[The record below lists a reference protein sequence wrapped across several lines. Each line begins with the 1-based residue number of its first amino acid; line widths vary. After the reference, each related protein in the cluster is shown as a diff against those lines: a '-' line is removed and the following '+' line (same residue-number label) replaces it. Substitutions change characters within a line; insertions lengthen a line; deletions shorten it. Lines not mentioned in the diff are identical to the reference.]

1 MTGAENRGGLDIR
14 VDPRLQ
20 SCTSDNSRG
29 APGEHQPERE
39 DNDGRARERIPEPVA
54 VDRVRSDLR
63 PTPEPE
69 EAAAAARIQNSNER
83 ENEENGWK
91 AEPNVYKSLA
101 EEIESAA
108 EVTGADANQK
118 REDRDED
125 DGPDADHGSDLAAI
139 NDTAVDVA
147 AVVVRA
153 EPVVTARPDQRIR
166 EVD

>member
-29 APGEHQPERE
+29 ASGEHEPERE

-54 VDRVRSDLR
+54 VDRVRADLGA
-63 PTPEPE
+63 TPEPE
-69 EAAAAARIQNSNER
+69 EAAAAAGVQDGNER
-83 ENEENGWK
+83 EDQEDGRE
-91 AEPNVYKSLA
+91 AEPNVHEALA

-108 EVTGADANQK
+108 EIACAHANQK
-118 REDRDED
+118 RKDRDKD
-125 DGPDADHGSDLAAI
+125 DRADADHRGDLAAI
-139 NDTAVDVA
+139 NDTAVDIA
-147 AVVVRA
+147 AVVIGPK
-153 EPVVTARPDQRIR
+153 PVITARPDQRIR